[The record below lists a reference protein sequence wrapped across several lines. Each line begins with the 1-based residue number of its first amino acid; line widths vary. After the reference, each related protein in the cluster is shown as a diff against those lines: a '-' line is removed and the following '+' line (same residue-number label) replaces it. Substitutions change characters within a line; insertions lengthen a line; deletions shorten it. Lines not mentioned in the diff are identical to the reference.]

1 MKTNL
6 NIWQELYA
14 IVQQW
19 NNLQPWKYI
28 DSADWI
34 KIKFEN
40 KESIYCT
47 IMGQA
52 NNCIGLS
59 MYFGDEGYRD
69 LSSLSIEPI
78 DDTVMKYLMY
88 DQTCLTF
95 YMGDREEV
103 PSQQKK
109 IIKELGL
116 KFRGRGNWPYFISY
130 KKRFF
135 PYHIDDDQAQLI
147 TKVMKKLIDIVK
159 AYINQE
165 IDVRFEED
173 EIINAF
179 QDNNQWT
186 YEPLCLPEQINKFT
200 PVEIED
206 EKILQ
211 QITLAPSNHHGLI
224 VDLVYLNM
232 SSYDN
237 NHSRPINPLL
247 FIVLD
252 EESQM
257 VIGGHMLDP
266 EDDEIGFVLSFLADY
281 ILQEGKPDRIFVRNP
296 AVWSAMIDICEESN
310 IELIITPLQMI
321 DFMIE
326 DMSNSLID

>member
-1 MKTNL
+1 METNL

-14 IVQQW
+14 IIQQW

-40 KESIYCT
+40 EESIYCT
-47 IMGQA
+47 IMGQI

-59 MYFGDEGYRD
+59 IYFGDKGYQD
-69 LSSLSIEPI
+69 LSSLITEPI
-78 DDTVMKYLMY
+78 DNTVTKYLMF

-95 YMGDREEV
+95 YMGDREKV

-130 KKRFF
+130 KKRFY
-135 PYHIDDDQAQLI
+135 PYHIDDNQAQLI
-147 TKVMKKLIDIVK
+147 IKVMKKLIDIIK
-159 AYINQE
+159 AYINKE

-173 EIINAF
+173 EIISAF
-179 QDNNQWT
+179 QNNNQWT
-186 YEPLCLPEQINKFT
+186 YEPLCLPEQINKFS

-206 EKILQ
+206 ENILQ
-211 QITLAPSNHHGLI
+211 QISLAPRNHRGLI
-224 VDLVYLNM
+224 VDLVYLNI
-232 SSYDN
+232 SSRDKNY
-237 NHSRPINPLL
+237 SRPINPLL

-257 VIGGHMLDP
+257 VIGGHVLDP

-296 AVWSAMIDICEESN
+296 AVWSAMIDICEEN
-310 IELIITPLQMI
+310 DIELIVTPLQMI

-326 DMSNSLID
+326 DMSDSSVE

>member
-1 MKTNL
+1 METNL

-14 IVQQW
+14 IIQQW

-40 KESIYCT
+40 EESIYCT
-47 IMGQA
+47 IMGKI

-59 MYFGDEGYRD
+59 IYFGDKGYQD
-69 LSSLSIEPI
+69 LSSLITEPI
-78 DDTVMKYLMY
+78 DNTVTKYLMF

-130 KKRFF
+130 KKRFY
-135 PYHIDDDQAQLI
+135 PYHIDDNQAQLI
-147 TKVMKKLIDIVK
+147 IKVMKKLIDIIK
-159 AYINQE
+159 AYINKK

-179 QDNNQWT
+179 QNNNQWI
-186 YEPLCLPEQINKFT
+186 YEPLCLPEQINKFS

-206 EKILQ
+206 ENILQ
-211 QITLAPSNHHGLI
+211 QISLAPRNHRGLI
-224 VDLVYLNM
+224 VDLVYLNT
-232 SSYDN
+232 SSRDKNY
-237 NHSRPINPLL
+237 SRPINPLL

-257 VIGGHMLDP
+257 VIGGHVLDP

-296 AVWSAMIDICEESN
+296 AVWSAMIDICEEN
-310 IELIITPLQMI
+310 DIELIVTPLQMI

-326 DMSNSLID
+326 DMSDSSVE